1 MAKHSDRKHD
11 DKNKDNDNKDNKD
24 KKSKYEGIKVPA
36 SELYA
41 MEEGSAK
48 LLVEGGNRLV
58 DVAAVRNVKIPVT
71 RELDVAVVD
80 VVITE
85 GPMKGAVA
93 SWLYHSTQDITILK
107 TPKHVQAEKQA
118 RRRALWD
125 KFVSTV
131 TFGLV

>member
-1 MAKHSDRKHD
+1 MAKHSDRKHE
-11 DKNKDNDNKDNKD
+11 DKNKDNDNNKD
-24 KKSKYEGIKVPA
+24 KKPKYEGIKVPA
-36 SELYA
+36 SELFA

-58 DVAAVRNVKIPVT
+58 DVAAVRNVKVPVT
-71 RELDVAVVD
+71 RELDLAIVD

-85 GPMKGAVA
+85 GSMKGAVA
-93 SWLYHSTQDITILK
+93 SWVYHTTQDLTILK
-107 TPKHVQAEKQA
+107 TEKYIKQEKQA
-118 RRRALWD
+118 KRKALWD